1 MHESVGGDKN
11 YKMFGIISLVFSA
24 VLAYFFFKPYL
35 KHPATRKKL
44 IKTFLILLPIA
55 VIGSYIGT
63 YIIEAGQPDS
73 FNEGVELVKEDK
85 RIIEKIGSYK
95 SLWFNENELPKETDN
110 PADLFFELEG
120 SKGVVQVKS
129 KVAKDN
135 TGRWY
140 LVEVQ
145 DSLIEQY

>member
-1 MHESVGGDKN
+1 
-11 YKMFGIISLVFSA
+11 MFGIISLIFSA

-44 IKTFLILLPIA
+44 IKAFLILLPIT

-85 RIIEKIGSYK
+85 GIKEKIGSFK
-95 SLWFNENELPKETDN
+95 SLRFNKNDLPKKTDN
-110 PADLFFELEG
+110 PANLFFELEG
-120 SKGVVQVKS
+120 SNGVVQVKS
-129 KVAKDN
+129 KVEKHSN
-135 TGRWY
+135 GRWY
-140 LVEVQ
+140 LIELQ